1 MNGSDNNPIIIVKK
15 KKGGGGH
22 HGGAWKVAYAD
33 FVTAMMALFIVL
45 WVLGQDE
52 EVIQAV
58 AGYFKDPA
66 NFSIAPGVG
75 AGLMQNNNSPEMLD
89 KAIIERLERKK
100 TEKER
105 LEDMGERIKEE
116 LSADPEFEQL
126 MDKVEFEIVDEGLRM
141 EIMETREDV
150 FFQIGTAKM
159 KGTALELLNKIGYE
173 FSKLPNKIVIE
184 GHTDSRPYSSGNR
197 GYTNFEL
204 SADRA
209 NSARRALTDGGLSE
223 TQIDEIRGYAD
234 KRLRNN
240 ENPYDL
246 VNRRI
251 SVIVKYINN

>member
-15 KKGGGGH
+15 KKGGAGG

-33 FVTAMMALFIVL
+33 FVTAMMALFIEL
-45 WVLGQDE
+45 WVLGQNDE
-52 EVIQAV
+52 VKKAV

-66 NFSIAPGVG
+66 NYSIAPGIG
-75 AGLMQNNNSPEMLD
+75 AGLMPNNSPELMD
-89 KAIIERLERKK
+89 KEIIERLERKK
-100 TEKER
+100 TERER
-105 LEDMGERIKEE
+105 LEEMGDRIKEE
-116 LSADPEFEQL
+116 LSADPEFEQF

-150 FFQIGTAKM
+150 FFEIGTSKM
-159 KGTALELLNKIGYE
+159 KGTAIELLNKIGYE
-173 FSKLPNKIVIE
+173 LSKMPNKIVIE
-184 GHTDSRPYSSGNR
+184 GHTDSRPYSDGNK

-209 NSARRALTDGGLSE
+209 NSARRALTDGGLSAS
-223 TQIDEIRGYAD
+223 QIDEIRGYAD
-234 KRLRNN
+234 KRLRNS

-251 SVIVKYINN
+251 SIIVKYINN